1 MKPASENRSMQ
12 RAMVLAFGLLLPC
25 VVVPCCGAVPAAV
38 EQSPVA
44 VYRSPLNVVFSPDG
58 RTLAVSDHTTMALV
72 IIDPKTKKIIGTL
85 KDPKGQRVMSSKFI
99 EIHFRDGRPIRVGQQ
114 MGMGRV
120 TD

>member
-12 RAMVLAFGLLLPC
+12 RAMVLAFSLVLPC
-25 VVVPCCGAVPAAV
+25 VVVPCCGAVPAAA

-44 VYRSPLNVVFSPDG
+44 VSPDTG
-58 RTLAVSDHTTMALV
+58 D
-72 IIDPKTKKIIGTL
+72 IIDPKTKQIVGTL
-85 KDPKGQRVMSSKFI
+85 KDPHGQRVMSSKFI